1 MSWKDTLKS
10 EKWGE
15 ETDLQGRVKDFKFEL
30 PESLLTEEEK
40 KKRRER
46 AAREGFRTAGE
57 NEQVVEDLM
66 AEHEKRKKKGDN

>member
-1 MSWKDTLKS
+1 MITMSWKDTLKS

-40 KKRRER
+40 KRKSGKR
-46 AAREGFRTAGE
+46 GLQNGW
-57 NEQVVEDLM
+57 
-66 AEHEKRKKKGDN
+66 RKPTSSRRFNG